1 MYKHKIEFK
10 KREVEGYKKMIDE
23 STIKMNAYYKS
34 GDIDKAITEKQRI
47 EYFENQIFDLE
58 RDIARMEAGIPPKHN

>member
-1 MYKHKIEFK
+1 
-10 KREVEGYKKMIDE
+10 MIDE
-23 STIKMNAYYKS
+23 STIKMNAYYKG